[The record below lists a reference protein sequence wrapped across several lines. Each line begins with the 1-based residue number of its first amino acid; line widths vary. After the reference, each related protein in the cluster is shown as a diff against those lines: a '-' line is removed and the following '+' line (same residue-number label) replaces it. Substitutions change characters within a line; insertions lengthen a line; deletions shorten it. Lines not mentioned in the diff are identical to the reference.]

1 MGPGVAGRMSG
12 EAERQ
17 EVAALYVVVREGVIR
32 YLIASG
38 LDPETAAEATQEA
51 FLRLYIARR
60 DGEEIQLPRAWVY
73 RVARNIALN
82 RIRRDRTHSA
92 FTDALKATMAS
103 GEASAEQDLI
113 ERETLEGFREAME
126 HLSER
131 QRLCLELRTQGLPFR
146 EIAEVLDI
154 QISTAAEYVR
164 RGIEELKKW
173 NRCRS

>member
-1 MGPGVAGRMSG
+1 
-12 EAERQ
+12 
-17 EVAALYVVVREGVIR
+17 
-32 YLIASG
+32 
-38 LDPETAAEATQEA
+38 
-51 FLRLYIARR
+51 
-60 DGEEIQLPRAWVY
+60 
-73 RVARNIALN
+73 
-82 RIRRDRTHSA
+82 
-92 FTDALKATMAS
+92 MAS